1 MTIEI
6 LLPLFLFV
14 FAATITPGPNNIM
27 VMTSGANFGLKRS
40 LPHLLGI
47 SGGVS
52 GIVLVMGLG
61 LITLL
66 DAAPF
71 LVGLFEIA
79 SVLYLLWLAYRI
91 ATAQAARNSA
101 AGARPLSFVGA
112 AAFQVINPK
121 VWATGVSAITLFDPD
136 RSIGAAMIIAAAYG
150 VIGLLSNV
158 IWAWTGTVLR
168 GWLSIGRRLRFFNV
182 TASGLLVASLYPAVH
197 HVRDIFQN

>member
-71 LVGLFEIA
+71 LVGLFELA

-101 AGARPLSFVGA
+101 AGQGPYRLSVPRPF
-112 AAFQVINPK
+112 
-121 VWATGVSAITLFDPD
+121 
-136 RSIGAAMIIAAAYG
+136 R
-150 VIGLLSNV
+150 
-158 IWAWTGTVLR
+158 
-168 GWLSIGRRLRFFNV
+168 
-182 TASGLLVASLYPAVH
+182 
-197 HVRDIFQN
+197 

>member
-66 DAAPF
+66 DA
-71 LVGLFEIA
+71 
-79 SVLYLLWLAYRI
+79 
-91 ATAQAARNSA
+91 
-101 AGARPLSFVGA
+101 
-112 AAFQVINPK
+112 
-121 VWATGVSAITLFDPD
+121 
-136 RSIGAAMIIAAAYG
+136 
-150 VIGLLSNV
+150 
-158 IWAWTGTVLR
+158 
-168 GWLSIGRRLRFFNV
+168 LRFWLDYLKSRQSSIFCGLHTGSQLRRRRE
-182 TASGLLVASLYPAVH
+182 TAPRGQGPYRLSVP
-197 HVRDIFQN
+197 RPFR